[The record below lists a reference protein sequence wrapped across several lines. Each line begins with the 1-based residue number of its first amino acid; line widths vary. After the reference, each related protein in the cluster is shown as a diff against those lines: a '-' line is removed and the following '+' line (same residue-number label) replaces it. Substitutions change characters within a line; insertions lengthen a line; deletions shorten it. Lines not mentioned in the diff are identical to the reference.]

1 MPEATKLEAFDL
13 PTKLLRVATSAKHF
27 SLLKI
32 SIDMSNNQSILSLFL
47 HVTIFVFEVEKKAI
61 QNTAKIH
68 PHLQNPFLGCDE
80 APNNARTM

>member
-1 MPEATKLEAFDL
+1 MPEVAKLEAFDL

-47 HVTIFVFEVEKKAI
+47 HVTIFCVRSRKESDTKYSEDPSSSPK
-61 QNTAKIH
+61 
-68 PHLQNPFLGCDE
+68 PFF
-80 APNNARTM
+80 RMR